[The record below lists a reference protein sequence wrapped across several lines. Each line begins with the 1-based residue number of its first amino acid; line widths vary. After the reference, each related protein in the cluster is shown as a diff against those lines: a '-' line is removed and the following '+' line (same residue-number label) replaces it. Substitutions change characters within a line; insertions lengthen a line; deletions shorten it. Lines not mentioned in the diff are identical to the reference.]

1 MLQEVSWGMVYGEML
16 GYGFPVLFQIPCL
29 ETDPGEICGQTWKG
43 CTHRFL
49 LQCGFIKIQCW
60 KEAVIR
66 RGAGCVSFGEPGLAM
81 GHHPWVKNDSAD
93 TVWGYY
99 RHSAGDAGDATER
112 NRGSKPPKVS
122 WKRLRTD
129 TDLPWTCF
137 HFLLCGFH
145 EQGQGDERGLL
156 LRPSDGKP
164 PVNLLA
170 SGFLHQRSRKI
181 SEVNCDHNLLSSWQH
196 G

>member
-1 MLQEVSWGMVYGEML
+1 MLQEVSWGMVYGEIL

-49 LQCGFIKIQCW
+49 LQCSFIKIQCW

-66 RGAGCVSFGEPGLAM
+66 RGAGCVSFDESGLAM

-93 TVWGYY
+93 TVWGCY

-112 NRGSKPPKVS
+112 NRGSKLPKVS

-129 TDLPWTCF
+129 TDFPWTCF
-137 HFLLCGFH
+137 HFLLCGFSWARPGRW
-145 EQGQGDERGLL
+145 EGAPSKTIRWETTCESPCFRFSAQTQQKDFWGQLW
-156 LRPSDGKP
+156 S
-164 PVNLLA
+164 
-170 SGFLHQRSRKI
+170 
-181 SEVNCDHNLLSSWQH
+181 
-196 G
+196 